1 MIKQNNYYIKG
12 FIGCDCEQKVVVV
25 AAVVRE
31 MYMYLVSVFPRLF
44 DFGAL
49 CVSEKCNLKCVIWFP
64 TGVLGKSMTIL
75 VSRNKTDLSTIR
87 NPSK

>member
-12 FIGCDCEQKVVVV
+12 FIGCDCEVVVA

-31 MYMYLVSVFPRLF
+31 MYMCLVSVFPRLF

-49 CVSEKCNLKCVIWFP
+49 CVSEKCNLKCVIWFLND
-64 TGVLGKSMTIL
+64 VSVKSMTIL
-75 VSRNKTDLSTIR
+75 VSKN
-87 NPSK
+87 NAQY

>member
-1 MIKQNNYYIKG
+1 MIKKNNYYIKG
-12 FIGCDCEQKVVVV
+12 LIGCDFERKVVV
-25 AAVVRE
+25 VVRE

-87 NPSK
+87 NLSK

>member
-25 AAVVRE
+25 AAVVRGMN
-31 MYMYLVSVFPRLF
+31 MYPVSVFPRLF
-44 DFGAL
+44 DFGAP

-64 TGVLGKSMTIL
+64 TGVSVKSMTIL
-75 VSRNKTDLSTIR
+75 VSTNETDLSTIR